1 MNEYDT
7 KLYIACETV
16 NWEFKC
22 PRQWQ
27 DLQASNDPSIRFCGH
42 CEKSVHY
49 CANVEELNTFA
60 RKGKCIAWSNVP
72 LTLTHDLAWEAM
84 PVIGQ
89 VTAPFE
95 VGDGD
100 DE

>member
-1 MNEYDT
+1 MMNEYDT

-27 DLQASNDPSIRFCGH
+27 DLQATNNPSIRFCVH
-42 CEKSVHY
+42 CEKSVYY

-60 RKGKCIAWSNVP
+60 RQGKCIAWSNKPMDVLGETEYEDIP
-72 LTLTHDLAWEAM
+72 LLGVLRRS
-84 PVIGQ
+84 
-89 VTAPFE
+89 
-95 VGDGD
+95 
-100 DE
+100 